1 MRRLFVLLLLPSAL
15 LAGAGAARAEVIE
28 RVVAKV
34 NGQII
39 TLSDFQSRQISAAQA
54 ARVDPANMGAFL
66 RQNNA
71 KILQEAIDDILIMQ
85 KAEEAGVKA
94 PSQWVDE
101 AIAGIKKDNNL
112 NTQEQFEDALQREG
126 LTLGELRQ
134 NIERGILK
142 RYVLE
147 RDVRGKVEV
156 SDTELRQEYEKLK
169 SKEFTK
175 PPTVSLQELLVKEAD
190 GGLERARELAAKAK
204 AGEDFAALAKAYS
217 AAPSKANGGE
227 IGEVARTDMNKEMA
241 TLTGSLPVG
250 GISDPMP
257 VEGGYRILKVTAKTE
272 GSTTPFE
279 AAKEKIRD
287 QLMMARGEK
296 EYEAYMAELRKGVDY
311 YVIVTTAAGL
321 YRYFIN
327 DLVQVT
333 GFLHATPLFRF
344 MQKGK
349 GVTNITGEKL
359 YESLSSQGF
368 RTLGV
373 AVREDA
379 VQNDRDPAV
388 RLHVA
393 HLESVLFHLQGK
405 PERHQAF
412 AGVAF
417 SRSNVN
423 RYHTDASLR

>member
-39 TLSDFQSRQISAAQA
+39 TLSDFQSRQIAAAQA
-54 ARVDPANMGAFL
+54 ARVEPANVGAFL

-156 SDTELRQEYEKLK
+156 SDTELREEYEKLK
-169 SKEFTK
+169 ATQFTK
-175 PPTVSLQELLVKEAD
+175 PPTVSLQEMLVKEAD

-217 AAPSKANGGE
+217 AAASKPNGGE

-241 TLTGSLPVG
+241 TLTASLPVG

-279 AAKEKIRD
+279 GAKEKIRD

-296 EYEAYMAELRKGVDY
+296 EYEAYMAELRKSAQIELRVREVPLRLTGPIPEGSLLEALDPGSGFSS
-311 YVIVTTAAGL
+311 TSSPGGAGSAPAGTAAPAP
-321 YRYFIN
+321 
-327 DLVQVT
+327 
-333 GFLHATPLFRF
+333 ATPPAG
-344 MQKGK
+344 QPGAPATPA
-349 GVTNITGEKL
+349 GDDEI
-359 YESLSSQGF
+359 
-368 RTLGV
+368 RTTPQ
-373 AVREDA
+373 AA
-379 VQNDRDPAV
+379 
-388 RLHVA
+388 
-393 HLESVLFHLQGK
+393 
-405 PERHQAF
+405 PER
-412 AGVAF
+412 VAPPAAPGQPPKTPPPPPPG
-417 SRSNVN
+417 S
-423 RYHTDASLR
+423 